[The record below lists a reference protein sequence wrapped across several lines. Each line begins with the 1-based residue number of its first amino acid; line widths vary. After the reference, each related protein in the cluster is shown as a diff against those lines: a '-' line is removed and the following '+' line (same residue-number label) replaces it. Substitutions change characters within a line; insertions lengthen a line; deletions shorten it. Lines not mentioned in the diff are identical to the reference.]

1 MSSELNRSANLNV
14 FDTITRI
21 NASKILTKPILF
33 DCKCKFNDCK
43 CKFNGKKRN
52 SDQKWNKSLCRC
64 ECKYSNKTSCMQKR
78 LCL

>member
-33 DCKCKFNDCK
+33 DCKCKFND
-43 CKFNGKKRN
+43 KKRN
-52 SDQKWNKSLCRC
+52 SDQKWNKRLCLC

-78 LCL
+78 LYL